1 MSEIIYLDNAA
12 TSCPKP
18 ETVYNAVNETLRNR
32 CGNPGRSGHTP
43 SLLANQILEETRML
57 CSRLFNAPS
66 PEQIIFT
73 WNATAALNIALK
85 GLLKPGDH
93 VIASSFEHNSVARPL
108 FGLEKNGV
116 FVTKIASNI
125 DYGISLDVLRRSVRS
140 NTKLVVCNHISNVF
154 GTVNDISAIGR
165 FCRENR
171 LFFLVDAA
179 QSAGAKPIDVQSMN
193 IDLLAFPG
201 HKSLFGP
208 QGTGGLYIRR
218 GVPLETIFEGGTGAQ
233 SESLEQPYEGTERF
247 ESGTPNTP
255 GLAGL
260 AEGVRFILETGVS
273 QIEKRETELVGRL
286 LYGLESIR
294 NVRVIGPQK
303 GCARGNPVSIQLANL
318 DPTQA
323 AMILDS
329 DFRIAVRSGL
339 HCSVDAHRTMR
350 TLERGG
356 ALRISPGFFNQE
368 RDVDYC
374 VDALRVICGKK

>member
-18 ETVYNAVNETLRNR
+18 ESVYHAVNETLRNR
-32 CGNPGRSGHTP
+32 CGNPGRSDHTP
-43 SLLANQILEETRML
+43 SLLANQILDETRML
-57 CSRLFNAPS
+57 CARLFNAPS

-93 VIASSFEHNSVARPL
+93 VITSSFEHNSVARPL

-116 FVTKIASNI
+116 FVTKITSNI
-125 DYGISLDVLRRSVRS
+125 DYGLSLDALRRSVRS

-165 FCRENR
+165 FCREQR
-171 LFFLVDAA
+171 LLLLVDAA

-201 HKSLFGP
+201 HKALFGP
-208 QGTGGLYIRR
+208 QGTGGLYIRH
-218 GVPLETIFEGGTGAQ
+218 GVPLETIFEGGTGSH
-233 SESLEQPYEGTERF
+233 SESLEQPYEGTDRF

-260 AEGVRFILETGVS
+260 AEGVRFLLETGVS
-273 QIEKRETELVGRL
+273 QIEKRETELVERL
-286 LYGLESIR
+286 LYGLEGIR
-294 NVRVIGPQK
+294 NIRILGPQK
-303 GCARGNPVSIQLANL
+303 GCARGTAISIQLTSHA
-318 DPTQA
+318 PTQA
-323 AMILDS
+323 AKILDS
-329 DFRIAVRSGL
+329 NFRIAVRSGL
-339 HCSVDAHRTMR
+339 HCSVDAHRTIH
-350 TLERGG
+350 TLEHGG
-356 ALRISPGFFNQE
+356 TLRISPGFFNQE
-368 RDVDYC
+368 HEIDFC
-374 VDALRVICGKK
+374 VNALRVICGEK

>member
-1 MSEIIYLDNAA
+1 MSETIYLDNAA

-18 ETVYNAVNETLRNR
+18 EAVYLAVNETLRNR

-43 SLLANQILEETRML
+43 SLLARQILDETRLL
-57 CSRLFNAPS
+57 CARLFNAAS
-66 PEQIIFT
+66 PEQIVFT

-93 VIASSFEHNSVARPL
+93 VITTSFEHNSVARPL
-108 FGLEKNGV
+108 FGLEKCGV
-116 FVTKIASNI
+116 FVTKIISDI
-125 DYGISLDVLRRSVRS
+125 DYGISLDALRQAVRS
-140 NTKLVVCNHISNVF
+140 NTKLVVCNHVSNVF
-154 GTVNDISAIGR
+154 GTVNDIEAIGR
-165 FCRENR
+165 FCREHR

-179 QSAGAKPIDVQSMN
+179 QSAGSKPIDVQRMN

-208 QGTGGLYIRR
+208 QGTGGLYIHPC
-218 GVPLETIFEGGTGAQ
+218 VPLETIFEGGTG
-233 SESLEQPYEGTERF
+233 SESDSLEQPYEGTERF

-260 AEGVRFILETGVS
+260 AEGIRFILETGVS
-273 QIEKRETELVGRL
+273 QIERRETELVERL
-286 LYGLESIR
+286 LYGLQGIQS
-294 NVRVIGPQK
+294 VRVIGPQK
-303 GCARGNPVSIQLANL
+303 GCARGNPVSIQLTSH

-329 DFRIAVRSGL
+329 GFRIAVRSGL

-350 TLERGG
+350 TLEQGG
-356 ALRISPGFFNQE
+356 TLRISPGFFNQE
-368 RDVDYC
+368 RDIDLC
-374 VDALRVICGKK
+374 VEAIRIICGEK